1 MGKSQKKTSPKK
13 RRRTTRWFAL
23 PFLLLATLILS
34 AALWKAS
41 TEPLAHWTPPYDRE
55 DLLPVYNKKALS
67 AEDYRFL
74 LMQTGLAPPVVD
86 TLRQAGNFGAFETAQ
101 QAIFTQPRY
110 SCVPNSPISWE
121 EELVAPIGGG
131 PRGGTIFGLEDGDI
145 LITKSSHVYGW
156 RNGHA
161 ALVVD
166 AENGVTLESVVLG
179 TNSCTQNLNKWT
191 TFPNFM
197 VLRVKDMDKQT
208 RAEVAAWAMEHL
220 NGVAYDFSM
229 GVLRPKEQEDGNYI
243 GTQCSHLVWAAYK
256 AFGYDLDADGGM
268 IVTPKDLA
276 NSPLLEVVQV
286 YGVDPSAIWP

>member
-1 MGKSQKKTSPKK
+1 MAHEK
-13 RRRTTRWFAL
+13 RRIKKGWKVLGIVLLCLAL
-23 PFLLLATLILS
+23 CA
-34 AALWKAS
+34 AALLIWKQAY
-41 TEPLAHWTPPYDRE
+41 EYLAY
-55 DLLPVYNKKALS
+55 
-67 AEDYRFL
+67 
-74 LMQTGLAPPVVD
+74 LAPPDARADMEPVVNKAQWTQAD
-86 TLRQAGNFGAFETAQ
+86 YELIYRQTGVAEAGADALRAAGRQRELLTLQENFYTAPNYTC
-101 QAIFTQPRY
+101 A
-110 SCVPNSPISWE
+110 PNSIISFE
-121 EELVAPIGGG
+121 EHVTDEDGKWTSATSLVP
-131 PRGGTIFGLEDGDI
+131 LEDGDI

-166 AENGVTLESVVLG
+166 AENGITLESVVLG